1 MYAIRVESTLG
12 RIPYATGFK
21 RGEKGESCRRFV
33 KVIKAD
39 QLDNGGYIYSTI
51 VILPIPSSPATAFA
65 LSHEDRVS
73 SLRVNIGQ
81 LAIIVIH
88 HHFALIYPTISNTM
102 YISIPDKLYWSR

>member
-1 MYAIRVESTLG
+1 MYAIGAESTLG

-21 RGEKGESCRRFV
+21 RGQEEEGCSRFV
-33 KVIKAD
+33 KRNQSN

-81 LAIIVIH
+81 LAIIVIY
-88 HHFALIYPTISNTM
+88 HHFALICQNI
-102 YISIPDKLYWSR
+102 